1 LKQLKAI
8 WRRISRK
15 APKPVLSIVI
25 PTCDRPD
32 TLEVCLRALAKQPN
46 PHVEIIIQN
55 NASDERTTAV
65 IEAATDKRIV
75 HHREETRI
83 SMRNNFEN
91 GVAAATGDYI
101 SLIGDDD
108 AYCAGALDWIVGMLK
123 EHRPLALR
131 WQIAAYMWP
140 SLSDANIGFFYLNYT
155 NFYCGWGWRDARDA
169 TERMLNGT
177 MEGLWESLQIYHGAV
192 SRELYE
198 ETKAKTGGVFFQ
210 SHIPDVYVHTAML
223 LVAGKRESRNYIS
236 VGHPLTVYGMSGH
249 STGSSWYT
257 LRSET
262 RGKKSPMAI
271 WESAAASDKHVK
283 PDVQFAISC
292 MKYHDYVAI
301 LMANELGL
309 MRGWQAD
316 HEKWIQSIVAE
327 VTTNLWQLRGF
338 IEAKPVYEYEK
349 LVIDRVL
356 SEMKQFTGQT
366 VPQPERL
373 KKLYDECWRWQ
384 QICNISVE
392 PSLPD
397 DVETAV
403 IVLDRISSSELGLR
417 PEGSISDVEREG
429 LRGHLKTHLHD
440 WYQANPPVLPTQ
452 NQLSES
458 NLAVVVAASG
468 VAKKSKRAKT
478 AQ

>member
-1 LKQLKAI
+1 MT
-8 WRRISRK
+8 
-15 APKPVLSIVI
+15 KPILSIVI

-65 IEAATDKRIV
+65 LEAAMDKRIV
-75 HHREETRI
+75 HHREKTRL

-108 AYCAGALDWIVGMLK
+108 AFCAGALDWIVGMLQ

-140 SLSDANIGFFYLNYT
+140 SLSDANIGFFHLHYT
-155 NFYCGWGWRDARDA
+155 NFYGGWGWRDAKQL

-177 MEGLWESLQIYHGAV
+177 MAGLWESLQIYHGVV
-192 SRELYE
+192 SRKLYE
-198 ETKAKTGGVFFQ
+198 ETKAKTGGIFFQ

-223 LVAGKRESRNYIS
+223 LVAGKLKSRKYIN
-236 VGHPLTVYGMSGH
+236 VDHPLTVYGMSGH

-271 WESAAASDKHVK
+271 WENSAASDKHVK

-301 LMANELGL
+301 LMADELGL
-309 MRGWQAD
+309 MKGWKAD
-316 HEKWIQSIVAE
+316 QEKWIQNIVTE
-327 VTTNLWQLRGF
+327 VTANLWQLRGF

-349 LVIDRVL
+349 LVIERVL
-356 SEMKQFTGQT
+356 SEMSQFTSQT

-384 QICNISVE
+384 QLCNVSVE

-403 IVLDRISSSELGLR
+403 MVLDSVTNSKLGLR
-417 PEGSISDVEREG
+417 PEGKISEKAQARLQDQ
-429 LRGHLKTHLHD
+429 LKQKLHD
-440 WYQANPPVLPTQ
+440 AYQENPPVMPVRNEHIESPLAVPPARR
-452 NQLSES
+452 S
-458 NLAVVVAASG
+458 NLG
-468 VAKKSKRAKT
+468 QRAR
-478 AQ
+478 ALAGRIYRVILPSS

>member
-1 LKQLKAI
+1 MT
-8 WRRISRK
+8 
-15 APKPVLSIVI
+15 KPILSIVI

-32 TLEVCLRALAKQPN
+32 TLEVCLRALAKQHN
-46 PHVEIIIQN
+46 PHVEIVVQN

-75 HHREETRI
+75 HHREKTRL

-108 AYCAGALDWIVGMLK
+108 AFCAGALDWIVGMLR
-123 EHRPLALR
+123 EHHPLALR
-131 WQIAAYMWP
+131 WKLAAYMWP
-140 SLSDANIGFFYLNYT
+140 SLSDANIGFFHLHYT
-155 NFYCGWGWRDARDA
+155 SFYGGWGWRDAKDL
-169 TERMLNGT
+169 TERMLSGT
-177 MEGLWESLQIYHGAV
+177 MAGLWESLQIYHGAV

-198 ETKAKTGGVFFQ
+198 ATKSKTGGIFFQ

-223 LVAGKRESRNYIS
+223 LVAGKRRSRKYIN
-236 VGHPLTVYGMSGH
+236 VDHPLTVYGMSGH

-262 RGKKSPMAI
+262 RGNKSPMAI
-271 WESAAASDKHVK
+271 WENSAASDKHVK
-283 PDVQFAISC
+283 PDVQYAISC

-309 MRGWQAD
+309 MKGWKAD
-316 HEKWIQSIVAE
+316 REKWIQSIVTE
-327 VTTNLWQLRGF
+327 VSTNLWQLRGF

-349 LVIDRVL
+349 LVIERIL
-356 SEMKQFTGQT
+356 SEMKEFTGQT

-384 QICNISVE
+384 QLCNVSVE
-392 PSLPD
+392 PLLPD

-403 IVLDRISSSELGLR
+403 MVLDSVTNSKLGLR
-417 PEGSISDVEREG
+417 PEGKITKKEC
-429 LRGHLKTHLHD
+429 LRLQDQLKQKLHD
-440 WYQANPPVLPTQ
+440 AYQANPPVMPIRNEQTESSLDAVPVRQKNLKERTRALAGRIYRVILP
-452 NQLSES
+452 SS
-458 NLAVVVAASG
+458 
-468 VAKKSKRAKT
+468 
-478 AQ
+478 